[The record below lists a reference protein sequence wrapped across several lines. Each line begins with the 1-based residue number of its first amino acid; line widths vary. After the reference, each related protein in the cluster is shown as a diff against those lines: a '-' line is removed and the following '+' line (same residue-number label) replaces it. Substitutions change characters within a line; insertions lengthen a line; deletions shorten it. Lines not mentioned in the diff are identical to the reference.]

1 VNTLRKLCAVT
12 ILSLTLAGSALAGHM
27 DTTGYVPPPPPPPS
41 ASCYVDAAVFS
52 DNTGRSYDVNTT
64 MSIVLTVLSL
74 IYP

>member
-27 DTTGYVPPPPPPPS
+27 DTTGYVPPPPPPS
-41 ASCYVDAAVFS
+41 ASSSGNAAVFS
-52 DNTGRSYDVNTT
+52 DNTGGGYDVNATIST
-64 MSIVLTVLSL
+64 VLTVLSL